1 MITGVKL
8 KSCVS
13 DAQHYVGKHVASS
26 LDHKDELCMYVIS
39 DIRQAMEGYTESNQA
54 RDMSIEGIYR

>member
-39 DIRQAMEGYTESNQA
+39 DIRQTMEGYTESNQV
-54 RDMSIEGIYR
+54 GT